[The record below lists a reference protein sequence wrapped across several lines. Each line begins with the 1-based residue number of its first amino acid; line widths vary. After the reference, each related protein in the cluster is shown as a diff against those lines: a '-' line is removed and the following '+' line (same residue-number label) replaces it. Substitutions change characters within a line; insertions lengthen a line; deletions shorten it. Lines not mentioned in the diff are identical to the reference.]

1 MEIKS
6 VPSFKSLINS
16 VRNNF
21 ISTLELAVVEP
32 DVDEIFDPTIS
43 QVYITLFQREQKPL
57 RWGAKRENL
66 EKTLQRI
73 ILKLKQNPRYPE
85 FEIANPKACRIM
97 IEIVVKQ
104 SPCDINELTAL
115 QISPNRFEPGIN
127 GLKYVYQ
134 EIGRA
139 SCRERV

>member
-66 EKTLQRI
+66 EKTLLLTPEKPRSY
-73 ILKLKQNPRYPE
+73 LPQNK
-85 FEIANPKACRIM
+85 N
-97 IEIVVKQ
+97 
-104 SPCDINELTAL
+104 LT
-115 QISPNRFEPGIN
+115 
-127 GLKYVYQ
+127 K
-134 EIGRA
+134 GRA
-139 SCRERV
+139 VHYYLA